1 MGKAFEKQIKAIED
15 QREKQFEAIKEYG
28 KQLIKSHVKR
38 EDKIF
43 DELSYTTMDEM
54 KDLSRKTDL
63 NNLIYFFKSKD
74 SSLIT
79 VVGFKAPLHFYKKI
93 LNGNTKLSKAEEN
106 QEQFKSTLN
115 EITRRNFFKKIK

>member
-1 MGKAFEKQIKAIED
+1 
-15 QREKQFEAIKEYG
+15 
-28 KQLIKSHVKR
+28 
-38 EDKIF
+38 
-43 DELSYTTMDEM
+43 MDEI

-79 VVGFKAPLHFYKKI
+79 FIAPLHFYKKI

-115 EITRRNFFKKIK
+115 EIIRGNFKKKIK

>member
-1 MGKAFEKQIKAIED
+1 
-15 QREKQFEAIKEYG
+15 
-28 KQLIKSHVKR
+28 
-38 EDKIF
+38 
-43 DELSYTTMDEM
+43 MDEI

-79 VVGFKAPLHFYKKI
+79 FVGFKAPLHFYKKI

-115 EITRRNFFKKIK
+115 EIIRGNFKKKIK